1 MAQAKQELTN
11 NLLNESRETLARE
24 VGQTIV
30 REVETAAKEARK
42 QTLETGIRDH
52 LRGFSRTIPSFLM
65 AYGKEDTTL
74 ENFDSI
80 IPADVFK
87 EVTSITV
94 EQFRF
99 LRDGGDYTDDDGN
112 PAHFDGHLF
121 DSVVFDDSVKEFIGL
136 RTRLANYFDENQK
149 EDIFDYVPPQKTNQI
164 FTPRKVVVKMI
175 DLFEKENPGC
185 FDDPDHTFAD
195 LYMKSGLFITEIVK
209 RLYNSERMRQLYPDE
224 NERLEHIFEHQV
236 FGVAPSQ
243 IIFEI
248 ATHFILGYNGEVGD
262 INKANFA
269 MADTAE
275 LAKEGKLGEYV
286 QETFGDRMRRPGRKG

>member
-1 MAQAKQELTN
+1 MWQ
-11 NLLNESRETLARE
+11 
-24 VGQTIV
+24 
-30 REVETAAKEARK
+30 
-42 QTLETGIRDH
+42 
-52 LRGFSRTIPSFLM
+52 
-65 AYGKEDTTL
+65 
-74 ENFDSI
+74 
-80 IPADVFK
+80 
-87 EVTSITV
+87 
-94 EQFRF
+94 
-99 LRDGGDYTDDDGN
+99 
-112 PAHFDGHLF
+112 
-121 DSVVFDDSVKEFIGL
+121 
-136 RTRLANYFDENQK
+136 RLANYFDENQK

-275 LAKEGKLGEYV
+275 LAKEGKLDEYV
-286 QETFGDRMRRPGRKG
+286 QETFGDRM